1 MSFKT
6 CLSCIVTSY
15 TELIDVSSGLPNLR
29 IALFSLRISQYF
41 SKKAKIQISH
51 YHSFI
56 GKSKHVMVRLWTII
70 KVSVL
75 ILYAYALE
83 QLTEKRLTHWRI
95 NPGAKDNEYLLEKY
109 NSVDK

>member
-1 MSFKT
+1 M
-6 CLSCIVTSY
+6 TSY
-15 TELIDVSSGLPNLR
+15 TELVDVSSRLLPCSACVSASNATY
-29 IALFSLRISQYF
+29 I

-51 YHSFI
+51 YDSFI

-75 ILYAYALE
+75 FLYAYALE

-95 NPGAKDNEYLLEKY
+95 NPGA
-109 NSVDK
+109 

>member
-1 MSFKT
+1 
-6 CLSCIVTSY
+6 
-15 TELIDVSSGLPNLR
+15 
-29 IALFSLRISQYF
+29 
-41 SKKAKIQISH
+41 
-51 YHSFI
+51 
-56 GKSKHVMVRLWTII
+56 MVRLWTII